1 MVRPHAVMQIILF
14 LPLIQEGQLSF
25 TGKSMHR
32 QVLNS
37 LPGCSVIIHMRTDH
51 SDMAE
56 KFMKARL
63 RPNTSTIKK
72 CTNVAGLNRHLYKR
86 HLGNFSLDR
95 ANLVFYIF
103 GEREFS

>member
-1 MVRPHAVMQIILF
+1 
-14 LPLIQEGQLSF
+14 
-25 TGKSMHR
+25 MHR

-37 LPGCSVIIHMRTDH
+37 LPGCSVIIHVRTDH

-72 CTNVAGLNRHLYKR
+72 CTNVAGLNRHLYKT

-95 ANLVFYIF
+95 AILVLYIF